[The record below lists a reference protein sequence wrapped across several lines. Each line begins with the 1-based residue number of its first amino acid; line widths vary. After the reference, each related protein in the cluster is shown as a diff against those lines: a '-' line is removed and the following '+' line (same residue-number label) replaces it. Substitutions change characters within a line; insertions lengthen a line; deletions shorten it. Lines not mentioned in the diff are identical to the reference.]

1 MEIRKK
7 TKNGETNGMGGVMN
21 EGNLEARVMRQ
32 QAGVEN
38 VVALAPNGIV
48 EKQLQ
53 AKEDIAKESTIDA
66 DRFEMDLEITI
77 LMI

>member
-1 MEIRKK
+1 M
-7 TKNGETNGMGGVMN
+7 MGGVMN
-21 EGNLEARVMRQ
+21 EGNLEARVMGQ
-32 QAGVEN
+32 QASVED

-48 EKQLQ
+48 EEQVQ
-53 AKEDIAKESTIDA
+53 AKEDIAKESTINA

>member
-1 MEIRKK
+1 
-7 TKNGETNGMGGVMN
+7 MN
-21 EGNLEARVMRQ
+21 EGNLEARVMGQ
-32 QAGVEN
+32 QASVED

-48 EKQLQ
+48 EEQVQ

>member
-1 MEIRKK
+1 
-7 TKNGETNGMGGVMN
+7 MGGVMN
-21 EGNLEARVMRQ
+21 EGNLEARVMGQ
-32 QAGVEN
+32 QASVED

-48 EKQLQ
+48 EEQVQ
-53 AKEDIAKESTIDA
+53 AKEDIAKESTINA

>member
-1 MEIRKK
+1 M
-7 TKNGETNGMGGVMN
+7 MGGVMN
-21 EGNLEARVMRQ
+21 EGNLEARVMGQ
-32 QAGVEN
+32 QASVED

-48 EKQLQ
+48 EEQVQ

>member
-1 MEIRKK
+1 
-7 TKNGETNGMGGVMN
+7 MN